1 MGVLPERLADL
12 EVLARL
18 EPEALGGAVFR
29 ARDAAGAEV
38 AVKTFAGRP
47 ANGAVLP
54 PEGAVPDGVAPVLE
68 VDLHGDPPRVVS
80 EVVTGRSLADLAAG
94 PEGARL
100 PPTWTLVHLDR
111 ALGALAA
118 LHDAGLVAGRM
129 APGHVLIEEAPAAP
143 PAPAAPSAPAAPPA
157 PAADGGVADRAAAG
171 AAAPAAPPA
180 QLGRAWLRDPWWRAG
195 PAGFAA
201 GAEAGRAAEVRGL
214 AAAFL
219 RALRPAEVRAAAGD
233 APLEPEPRE
242 VKRFRRLLEALAAE
256 APAGPAPAREALA
269 RLAPFVERARRAI
282 RDVIDRDLR
291 VREGPFAEAEAHVRE
306 RHEREASLRA
316 DGAAQRARIEKRRAA
331 ARPDAPDRER
341 FERALALLDEADIVE
356 AGFIQILAAVEAL
369 LRAGIAAIADLRRRL
384 PDLDL
389 ASLVAIAR
397 ASDASLRRLLARLQE
412 LEAAATEAVHAAA
425 SLRHAAEREAGG
437 DGPPA

>member
-1 MGVLPERLADL
+1 VGVLPERLADL

-29 ARDAAGAEV
+29 ARDTAGAEV

-143 PAPAAPSAPAAPPA
+143 PAPAA
-157 PAADGGVADRAAAG
+157 DGGVADRPAAG

-233 APLEPEPRE
+233 APIEPEPRE
-242 VKRFRRLLEALAAE
+242 VKRFRRLLEALAAQ